1 MPLSTATRWWAAAMF
16 ATLAAAYSLSQF
28 FRAANAVIAPDLKA
42 ELHLAPD
49 DLGLLTGIFFL
60 VFAACQIPVGISL
73 DRFGARLT
81 MGMTMGMAV
90 AGTALF
96 AASDGLAGLTLARA
110 LLGLGSCCLLMGPL
124 VVIARWY
131 PPERF
136 TQLTAVIIG
145 IGTLGNLV
153 ATAPL
158 AHVAAA
164 IGWRGAFWLM
174 TGITATVTAAVWVM
188 VRDAPPGTAPPA
200 GGRESLR
207 QLLVG
212 VVDVFRLPGI
222 VPILPIYAS
231 GYAVTIA
238 ILGLWGGPYLHEV
251 HGLDGPAR
259 GNVLLV
265 MAGATALGYFTTSSL
280 DRRFDTRKGI
290 VLVGGAINLACLG
303 LLVAIATPPLWLIT
317 VVLGVLGYTSSYFAA
332 MMAHGRGLLPLRL
345 LGRGLTVLNMA
356 NILGVSAV
364 QFLSGWLI
372 ASLTQPGE
380 AAPEHAYRMAFAL
393 FAACLGISLV
403 IYAAWVPDRR
413 PSALNLQGQ

>member
-1 MPLSTATRWWAAAMF
+1 MF

-81 MGMTMGMAV
+81 MGLTMGMAV

-96 AASDGLAGLTLARA
+96 AASDALAGLTLARA

-174 TGITATVTAAVWVM
+174 TAITATVTAAVWVM

-212 VVDVFRLPGI
+212 VGDVFRLPGI

-303 LLVAIATPPLWLIT
+303 LLIAMSTPPLWLIT

-332 MMAHGRGLLPLRL
+332 MMAHGRGLLPPRL

-372 ASLTQPGE
+372 ASLTPAGQ
-380 AAPEHAYRMAFAL
+380 AAPEHAYRLAFAL

-403 IYAAWVPDRR
+403 IYAARVPDRK
-413 PSALNLQGQ
+413 PSALKLQGQ

>member
-1 MPLSTATRWWAAAMF
+1 MSTTSRWWAAAMF

-73 DRFGARLT
+73 DRFGARAT
-81 MGMTMGMAV
+81 MGATMVVAV

-124 VVIARWY
+124 MVIARWY
-131 PPERF
+131 PPARF

-174 TGITATVTAAVWVM
+174 TGITAALTVAVWAM
-188 VRDAPPGTAPPA
+188 VRDAPTGAAPPA
-200 GGRESLR
+200 AGHESLG
-207 QLLVG
+207 QLLSG
-212 VVDVFRLPGI
+212 VADVFRLPGI
-222 VPILPIYAS
+222 VPVLPVYATC
-231 GYAVTIA
+231 YAVTIG

-280 DRRFDTRKGI
+280 DRRFDTRKG
-290 VLVGGAINLACLG
+290 VVMVGGAINVACLALLAG
-303 LLVAIATPPLWLIT
+303 LPSPPLWLIT
-317 VVLGVLGYTSSYFAA
+317 TILGVLGYSSSYFAA
-332 MMAHGRGLLPLRL
+332 IMAHGRGLLPPRL

-364 QFLSGWLI
+364 QFASGWLI
-372 ASLTQPGE
+372 ASLTPAGA
-380 AAPEHAYRMAFAL
+380 AAPEHAYRLTFVAFAV
-393 FAACLGISLV
+393 CLGTSLA
-403 IYAAWVPDRR
+403 IYAVWVPDRK
-413 PSALNLQGQ
+413 PSAIM